1 MTPVAISVASR
12 WGRGM
17 SRARGGC
24 VRIALRFSD
33 DIAVMSLSG
42 RFLAGG
48 DGPFLRKKVNDLIEA
63 GARKLLIDFA
73 EVPYID
79 STGLGFL
86 AGARATAQSAGMSLV
101 LSSLNQHVKKILD
114 DVQLTQ
120 FFVILKDESAGLAK
134 LAKAPNQPPGSDA
147 EPVKAPKARKRPVA
161 TPERENGGE

>member
-1 MTPVAISVASR
+1 M
-12 WGRGM
+12 
-17 SRARGGC
+17 
-24 VRIALRFSD
+24 RIALRFTD
-33 DIAVMSLSG
+33 DIAIMNLSG

-48 DGPFLRKKVNDLIEA
+48 DGPFLRKKVNDLLEA

-120 FFVILKDESAGLAK
+120 FFVISKDEPAGLAK
-134 LAKAPNQPPGSDA
+134 LAKIPNQPSSSDA
-147 EPVKAPKARKRPVA
+147 EPVKTPKARKRTVA
-161 TPERENGGE
+161 TPGPEDGGE